1 MQFKESLKEAVRTL
15 KIADHMAYV
24 TFPLV
29 REQRLLLK
37 IFDEIYKSIINTITA
52 VLEYEYITNKIKI
65 YKDKDENLKNFIDKY
80 ARNYNIN
87 SDEINKIKEIIDIHY
102 YHIKSSMEFVK
113 NEKIVIMSDNLD
125 LQILNI
131 EKIKEYLVVAKEIL
145 RKVNEKTT
153 NK

>member
-1 MQFKESLKEAVRTL
+1 MQIKESLNEANRTL
-15 KIADHMAYV
+15 NIADHLAYV

-52 VLEYEYITNKIKI
+52 VLQYEYINHRIKI
-65 YKDKDENLKNFIDKY
+65 YKDKEENLKNFMDKY
-80 ARNYNIN
+80 AKNY
-87 SDEINKIKEIIDIHY
+87 EINPSEIKIIKEIIDINY

-131 EKIKEYLVVAKEIL
+131 EKIKGYLGVTKEIL
-145 RKVNEKTT
+145 RKVSKKIT
-153 NK
+153 